1 MTPDT
6 TGVSPTPTTERA
18 DQEQSLSDAL
28 TRKPSAPVWSTFWS
42 RHKTVIN
49 FWLDAVLLVLFVV
62 LAGMLAVLAL
72 VFPPGV
78 LQATIWGST
87 AADWL
92 NGMFLVF
99 CTFSLGIV
107 LHVMLHWGWIC
118 GTVATKLFG
127 RKAGKDDGS
136 QTLIGVGFLI
146 LVLHLLGAFVL
157 VARVALVNPS

>member
-6 TGVSPTPTTERA
+6 TGLPPAPTTERDDA
-18 DQEQSLSDAL
+18 EQNASDTLA
-28 TRKPSAPVWSTFWS
+28 RKSSAPAWSTFWS
-42 RHKTVIN
+42 RYKTLIN
-49 FWLDAVLLVLFVV
+49 FWLDAVLLVLFVA
-62 LAGMLAVLAL
+62 LAGMLGVLAL
-72 VFPPGV
+72 VYPPGE
-78 LQATIWGST
+78 LHATIWGMT

-92 NGMFLVF
+92 NGLFAVF
-99 CTFSLGIV
+99 CTFAVGIV

-146 LVLHLLGAFVL
+146 FLLHLLGAFVL
-157 VARVALVNPS
+157 AARVALVNPS